1 MYLYFFNVGITTTLE
16 KEGRCPHCSNQD
28 NISVDQLIPNKTLR
42 KAIEVYIREQE
53 ETKKNQEE
61 QQAEE
66 QNQTEQE
73 QQEQQ
78 EQQPNESG
86 EVNNILLSNTGL
98 FIVNIAFKGQYWNSH
113 SSI

>member
-1 MYLYFFNVGITTTLE
+1 MYLYSFNVGITTTLE
-16 KEGRCPHCSNQD
+16 KEGRCPHCNNQD

-61 QQAEE
+61 QLAEE

-73 QQEQQ
+73 QQQQ
-78 EQQPNESG
+78 QQPNESG
-86 EVNNILLSNTGL
+86 EVNSILLSNTGL